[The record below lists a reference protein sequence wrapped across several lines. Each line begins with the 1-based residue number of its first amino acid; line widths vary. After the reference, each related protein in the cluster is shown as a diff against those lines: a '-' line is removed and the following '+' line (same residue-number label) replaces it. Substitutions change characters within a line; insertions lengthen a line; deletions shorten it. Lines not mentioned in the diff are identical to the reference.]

1 MTAETTGFELFIDD
15 HVRLKTCFVA
25 NMLKRGKRIVK
36 IEFAADPASSCDRQ
50 CDGRSLLGG
59 DDKNYA
65 EQ

>member
-1 MTAETTGFELFIDD
+1 
-15 HVRLKTCFVA
+15 
-25 NMLKRGKRIVK
+25 MLKRGKRIVK